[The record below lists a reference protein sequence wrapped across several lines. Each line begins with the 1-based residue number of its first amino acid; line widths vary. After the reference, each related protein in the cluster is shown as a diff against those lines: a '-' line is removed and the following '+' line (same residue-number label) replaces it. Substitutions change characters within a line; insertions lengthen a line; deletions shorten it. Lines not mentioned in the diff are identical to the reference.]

1 MKSITTGLKGLM
13 ILALVSVSLVVFA
26 KPPASSGPRGQ
37 AYGYFLQDG
46 GQVVFLYMAEDG
58 TRFIELSLCHQNR
71 RYAIE
76 ATEDMKVWRALTVVE
91 IQADGT
97 ASFHDTEPQPHRFY
111 RVIRSN

>member
-1 MKSITTGLKGLM
+1 MNRLATWLKVFF
-13 ILALVSVSLVVFA
+13 IVTLAIVSYAVFA
-26 KPPASSGPRGQ
+26 KPPPSSPPRGR
-37 AYGYFLQDG
+37 AYGYYLQDG
-46 GQVVFLYMAEDG
+46 GRVLFLYMEEDG
-58 TRFIELSLCHQNR
+58 SRFIELSLCHQNR

-76 ATEDMKVWRALTVVE
+76 ASEDLKSWRALTVVV